1 MINEILYFFY
11 MTMELWVFLAVLG
24 IALFVEEGVIS
35 YGKRKT
41 VDNPALR

>member
-1 MINEILYFFY
+1 MNDILYFFY
-11 MTMELWVFLAVLG
+11 MTMELWIFLAILLV
-24 IALFVEEGVIS
+24 ALFVEEGVIA

>member
-1 MINEILYFFY
+1 MNDILYFFY
-11 MTMELWVFLAVLG
+11 MTMELWIFLAILML
-24 IALFVEEGVIS
+24 ALFVEEGVIA